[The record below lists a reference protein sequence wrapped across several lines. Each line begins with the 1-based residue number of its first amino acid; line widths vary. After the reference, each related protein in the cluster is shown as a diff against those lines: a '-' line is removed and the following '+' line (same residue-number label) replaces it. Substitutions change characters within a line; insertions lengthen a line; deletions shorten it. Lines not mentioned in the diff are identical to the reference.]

1 MKVTREELIYIHKR
15 IWNGVHQYIHNSCY
29 KTNEIPLNLHYVK
42 DVYIYDMLNE
52 NKVSQ
57 KVLEW
62 VYENSSCVF
71 CALFSADF
79 CNNCPLHDCT
89 TPYSLY
95 QLVLNGSE
103 EACVK
108 IRDLIYKADIPE
120 HIEIPEE

>member
-15 IWNGVHQYIHNSCY
+15 IWNGVREYIKHSHD
-29 KTNEIPLNLHYVK
+29 EIVPTLFIK
-42 DVYIYDMLNE
+42 DCCIQNMMNE
-52 NKVSQ
+52 NEVSQ
-57 KVLEW
+57 QALKW
-62 VYENSSCVF
+62 VYRNSACVF

-89 TPYSLY
+89 TSESLY

-108 IRDLIYKADIPE
+108 IRDLIYKADIPDY
-120 HIEIPEE
+120 IEIEEE